1 MRKRSHMGRPPL
13 PREKTRRNRLVTF
26 LTDLELESV
35 RRQAEQQGLSLSG
48 MEHKILA
55 RSLES
60 PVESSHRASGA
71 RAQQKTEI

>member
-1 MRKRSHMGRPPL
+1 MQKRSRMGRPPL

-48 MEHKILA
+48 MAHKILA

-60 PVESSHRASGA
+60 GAESNHRASPKNKSLA
-71 RAQQKTEI
+71 EN